1 MKTINKQLQEI
12 KGLSAAYMHNN
23 SKKWLSELEFVK
35 DEEMFFDDLIKSYT
49 LQLIGPKHF
58 EKSKEYVDKLS
69 RLHKKTEKLIRMVKS
84 HERKLKIMVDVIEQ
98 PREEESYR
106 EDHEWLSKSIDQ
118 FFMKYNIFKTK
129 LFKLIKSILKEQK
142 QKLLLQ

>member
-1 MKTINKQLQEI
+1 
-12 KGLSAAYMHNN
+12 
-23 SKKWLSELEFVK
+23 
-35 DEEMFFDDLIKSYT
+35 
-49 LQLIGPKHF
+49 
-58 EKSKEYVDKLS
+58 
-69 RLHKKTEKLIRMVKS
+69 
-84 HERKLKIMVDVIEQ
+84 MVDAIEQ